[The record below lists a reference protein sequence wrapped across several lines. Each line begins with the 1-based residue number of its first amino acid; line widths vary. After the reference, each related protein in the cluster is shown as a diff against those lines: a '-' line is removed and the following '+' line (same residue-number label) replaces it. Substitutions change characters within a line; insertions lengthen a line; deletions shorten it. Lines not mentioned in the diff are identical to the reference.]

1 MVALTMNPK
10 HRALPLR
17 FIGSVLVGALLGASC
32 SSSGSP
38 AAQSTVDAAASAVQV
53 VAVGCRSADVHGAG
67 LMVGDGR
74 VATVAHVVAGATRL
88 EVRGVHG
95 TAAATVVYFDP
106 ILDLAVLKVDPRL
119 ATPVPIGD
127 ASGGDRG
134 TVTVYR
140 DDAPV
145 QLTAEVR
152 RPVQINTADI
162 YGLGKHLRPGYEL
175 NLDIRPGDS
184 GAVVV
189 VGGKAVALLWATS
202 KEAAARTWAM
212 RASLLTEHLTD
223 SAPVDNGHCT

>member
-1 MVALTMNPK
+1 MDLQRRV
-10 HRALPLR
+10 LPCVV
-17 FIGSVLVGALLGASC
+17 FGVFVVGGLLAASC
-32 SSSGSP
+32 GSSGSP
-38 AAQSTVDAAASAVQV
+38 ATRASVDTAQSAVQV

-95 TAAATVVYFDP
+95 MAAATVVYFDP

-127 ASGGDRG
+127 ATSGDQG

-140 DDAPV
+140 DGAPV
-145 QLTAEVR
+145 ALAAEVR

-212 RASLLTEHLTD
+212 RASLLTGHLTD